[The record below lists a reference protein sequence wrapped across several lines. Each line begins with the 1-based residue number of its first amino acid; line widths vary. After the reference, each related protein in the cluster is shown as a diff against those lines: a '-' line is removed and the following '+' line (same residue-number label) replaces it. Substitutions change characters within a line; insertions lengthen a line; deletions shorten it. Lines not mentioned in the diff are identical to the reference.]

1 MKEVASFINTI
12 DGTWNIIYCDGTQEE
27 IDDFPLQYEEI
38 GESSEATPIGI
49 EFHWDFKNGLCP
61 VKIKGKWGFV
71 DSRFSIV
78 IHPQFDMVGET
89 HVWKGACWRPE
100 EYSHIINWNNG
111 ICKVQ
116 INGKDALINE
126 KGEILSEYGMRKKIE
141 SFTISGSTWKIKY
154 DDGSEVETH
163 TPPIKEYE
171 CIGESIG
178 VFPFR
183 NDFVKYEVFDIRTQY
198 FPFSLTVCS
207 DNLEQDTV
215 DYNIEFPN
223 NNFDKAWWSFRNGL
237 CPIKIYS
244 KWGFVNS
251 GFDIVIYPQY
261 DFVGEVHTQ
270 KRGCWRPEEFVHC
283 VLWDNGACRVLIN
296 GNDAMINERGEFLS
310 KYEMTI
316 RLTENLTINDII
328 RISRDNIPSQ
338 YSNRPWEYPGL
349 NHGKAVLET
358 EEQCCAYMAAY
369 GPMHRH
375 KLIRALDENEFP
387 YESLNNGV
395 EIYDWG
401 CGQGIGTVAIIEKLR
416 QFGWLSKLKMVTLE
430 EPSNV
435 ARQRAVLHV
444 RQALGEHNAEI
455 VNIPDYLPSDER
467 DKYKHITEI
476 DVHEP
481 CAIHIFSNIL
491 DIEKVSLKGVSK
503 MITSSGTQH
512 IALCIGPANLNE
524 SRINTFSYYF
534 KKEGMRVFT
543 EFRETNFGHHPN
555 GKAYGCLIKSF
566 TYSLTRNSD
575 ILHKYKYFA
584 PVQLFASYS
593 DTISNEQFASYY
605 DRNTRGHYLLE
616 GAFEILAPFDMTAHK
631 NLCPVYALI
640 SNLISRGCPTLA
652 SQKVLDAISSID
664 KAKSLNAV
672 ARIQK
677 TFIEAMIS
685 DRMDLKKD
693 TLNILV
699 IEDDTS
705 VAKIAIDDFLE
716 LYHHIVA
723 MTQDYSNL
731 TLPQINIYGKRE
743 AKTQTTYDAIIDVS
757 IDQICNPEESVLSK
771 YKANNDCFFIV
782 RSSKSVYAERFL
794 YTTER
799 IKYKPLVE
807 KDTQGNY
814 HNIEDV
820 CGHLRYF
827 LNLIFRKEDFRPG
840 QLPILSRAL
849 QLKSVIGLLPTGGGK
864 SLTYQLA
871 AMLQPGVT
879 LVVDPLRGLMKD
891 QYEGLLKTG
900 IDCISYINSDIT
912 KDREERERRESALTS
927 SQIQIMFLSPERLS
941 IHRFREVLRS
951 MRESDV
957 FFAYGVID
965 EVHCVSEW
973 GHDFRLAYLHLG
985 RNLFNYVL
993 PKEVEGEDN
1002 HISLFGLTATASF
1015 DVLADVERELS
1026 GSNSY
1031 SLEDDATV
1039 RYENTN
1045 RLELQYYVYHI
1056 DASTASTTW
1065 DVGEIKEE
1073 TLLHVIN
1080 DSTEKLREIQEESI
1094 VEGIKKRFLERE
1106 NISNN
1111 QKIVEVEST
1120 DLSIEVKNEWY
1131 SNRKSETAGIVFCP
1145 RAGKDEIKENRNEE
1159 KKEKPVT
1166 LSVPSVANELAK
1178 KGIGLIS
1185 TYKGGD
1191 DTRCQE
1197 DFLQGNTSL
1206 MIATKAFGMG
1216 IDKSNVR
1223 LTIHLN
1229 HPSSLESFV
1238 QEAGRAGRDRKMAL
1252 ATIMYADKQF
1262 QKQNIR
1268 TRLMGWHSADYE
1280 VNKFF
1285 YDANFLGENF
1295 ELFVMQMLLSCLPM
1309 KITNEEFIGVEEA
1322 TIGNSQGILQYIQ
1335 SYPQKSRL
1343 TYYISYHEDELL
1355 LEHYNQQLKSVL
1367 LPIFETPSM
1376 RRNRYNN
1383 KKYGYGYAQ
1392 YKEAIQKAIYRMCVI
1407 GLIDDFT
1414 EDYWKEEF
1422 RIVTICQE
1430 ESKYYDYLRLYYRKY
1445 YSEDRVDIMI
1455 NEVKQ
1460 MAVND
1465 GVIMACLKHLT
1476 SFIYRSIA
1484 DKRARG
1490 ILDMEQ
1496 FCNMAISSGKD
1507 WKETNEELKD
1517 FIYYYFNSKYAREGF
1532 ITYDLSVRQEIPF
1545 SLKDDTNYDIHSES
1559 EISDFNLVRKY
1570 MRVVDPDIVNNDSQK
1585 DNIKHLQGAV
1595 RLIRRAI
1602 AEMNPVLNLLNIFC
1616 ILFLGQQE
1624 NEMLEQELYDD
1635 YKAVMRLYASQ
1646 GKLGLLNEYTDLLL
1660 QHTAILPEDKVF
1672 IEKMQLAIQLEDHV
1686 AELNRINQIYKEI

>member
-1 MKEVASFINTI
+1 MSYITDI
-12 DGTWNIIYCDGTQEE
+12 Q
-27 IDDFPLQYEEI
+27 
-38 GESSEATPIGI
+38 
-49 EFHWDFKNGLCP
+49 
-61 VKIKGKWGFV
+61 KI
-71 DSRFSIV
+71 S
-78 IHPQFDMVGET
+78 
-89 HVWKGACWRPE
+89 
-100 EYSHIINWNNG
+100 
-111 ICKVQ
+111 
-116 INGKDALINE
+116 
-126 KGEILSEYGMRKKIE
+126 
-141 SFTISGSTWKIKY
+141 
-154 DDGSEVETH
+154 
-163 TPPIKEYE
+163 
-171 CIGESIG
+171 
-178 VFPFR
+178 
-183 NDFVKYEVFDIRTQY
+183 
-198 FPFSLTVCS
+198 
-207 DNLEQDTV
+207 
-215 DYNIEFPN
+215 
-223 NNFDKAWWSFRNGL
+223 
-237 CPIKIYS
+237 
-244 KWGFVNS
+244 
-251 GFDIVIYPQY
+251 
-261 DFVGEVHTQ
+261 
-270 KRGCWRPEEFVHC
+270 
-283 VLWDNGACRVLIN
+283 
-296 GNDAMINERGEFLS
+296 
-310 KYEMTI
+310 
-316 RLTENLTINDII
+316 NLTINDII
-328 RISRDNIPSQ
+328 QVSLRYIPEPFKSFPWAYRDSEG
-338 YSNRPWEYPGL
+338 RTLE
-349 NHGKAVLET
+349 HGTAVLET

-387 YESLNNGV
+387 YKNLNNGV

-416 QFGWLSKLKMVTLE
+416 QYGWLSKLKKVTLE

-444 RQALGEHNAEI
+444 RQALGGHNIEI
-455 VNIPDYLPSDER
+455 IDVPYYLPSDYG
-467 DKYKHITEI
+467 DNSNSITKI
-476 DVHEP
+476 DVNEP

-491 DIEKVSLKGVSK
+491 DIEAVSLKGVSK

-534 KKEGMRVFT
+534 KKEGLHVFT
-543 EFRETNFGHHPN
+543 EFRDTNFGRHPS
-555 GKAYGCLIKSF
+555 GRAYGCLIKSF
-566 TYSLTRNSD
+566 SYSLTRNSD
-575 ILHKYKYFA
+575 ILQKYRYFA
-584 PVQLFASYS
+584 PIQLFASYS
-593 DTISNEQFASYY
+593 DTNLIGSSLQS
-605 DRNTRGHYLLE
+605 
-616 GAFEILAPFDMTAHK
+616 AFEILAPFDMTAHK
-631 NLCPVYALI
+631 ILCPVYALV

-652 SQKVLDAISSID
+652 SQKVLDAISSKD

-693 TLNILV
+693 SLDILV

-705 VAKIAIDDFLE
+705 VAKIAINDFVE

-723 MTQDYSNL
+723 MTQDYSEL

-757 IDQICNPEESVLSK
+757 IDQLCNPEEVVFSK
-771 YKANNDCFFIV
+771 YKAKNDCFFIV
-782 RSSKSVYAERFL
+782 RSSKSVYAKRFL

-799 IKYKPLVE
+799 IKYKPLVIR
-807 KDTQGNY
+807 DTQGNY

-879 LVVDPLRGLMKD
+879 LVVDPLKGLMKD
-891 QYEGLLKTG
+891 QYDGLLKTG
-900 IDCISYINSDIT
+900 IDCISYINGDIT
-912 KDREERERRESALTS
+912 KDKDERERRESALTG

-951 MRESDV
+951 MHESDV

-1045 RLELQYYVYHI
+1045 RLELQYYVYHVE
-1056 DASTASTTW
+1056 AAKAATTW
-1065 DVGEIKEE
+1065 NVGEIKEE
-1073 TLLHVIN
+1073 ILLNVIN
-1080 DSTEKLREIQEESI
+1080 ESTEKLKEIQEES
-1094 VEGIKKRFLERE
+1094 VVAGIKRRFLERE

-1111 QKIVEVEST
+1111 QKMVEIEST
-1120 DLSIEVKNEWY
+1120 DLSVKVNDEWY
-1131 SNRKSETAGIVFCP
+1131 LNNKTDTAGIIFCP
-1145 RAGKDEIKENRNEE
+1145 RAGRDEN
-1159 KKEKPVT
+1159 KEKTVT
-1166 LSVPSVANELAK
+1166 LSVPSVAKVLTN
-1178 KGIGLIS
+1178 KGVNLIS

-1191 DTRCQE
+1191 DTRYQD
-1197 DFLQGNTSL
+1197 DFLRDSTKL
-1206 MIATKAFGMG
+1206 MVATKAFGMG

-1238 QEAGRAGRDRKMAL
+1238 QEAGRAGRDGKMAL
-1252 ATIMYADKQF
+1252 ATIMYADKLF
-1262 QKQNIR
+1262 QSQNIR
-1268 TRLMGWHSADYE
+1268 TRLIQQHSADYE
-1280 VNKFF
+1280 VTRFF
-1285 YDANFLGENF
+1285 YDANFLGEEF

-1309 KITNEEFIGVEEA
+1309 RFTNEEFWGINHE
-1322 TIGNSQGILQYIQ
+1322 TSGNSQGILQTL
-1335 SYPQKSRL
+1335 QKCIEKHPNERL
-1343 TYYISYHEDELL
+1343 TYYISYHEDEQLL
-1355 LEHYNQQLKSVL
+1355 NHYNQQLQARL

-1376 RRNRYNN
+1376 RRNRNSN
-1383 KKYGYGYAQ
+1383 IYGYGYAQ
-1392 YKEAIQKAIYRMCVI
+1392 YKDAIQKAIYRMCVI

-1414 EDYWKEEF
+1414 ENYRKEEF
-1422 RIVTICQE
+1422 RIVSVCQE
-1430 ESKYYDYLRLYYRKY
+1430 EYKYYEYLRSYYRKY
-1445 YSEDRVDIMI
+1445 YSEDRVDTMI
-1455 NEVKQ
+1455 NEVRQ
-1460 MAVND
+1460 MAANN

-1496 FCNMAISSGKD
+1496 FCNMAINSGKD
-1507 WKETNEELKD
+1507 WKEANEDLKD
-1517 FIYYYFNSKYAREGF
+1517 FIYYYFNSKYARGGF
-1532 ITYDLSVRQEIPF
+1532 VTYDSRVSQEIPF

-1570 MRVVDPDIVNNDSQK
+1570 MRVVDPEIVNNDSQK

-1602 AEMNPVLNLLNIFC
+1602 PEMNPVLNLLNIFC

-1646 GKLGLLNEYTDLLL
+1646 GKLGHLNEYTDLLL
-1660 QHTAILPEDKVF
+1660 QHTAILPEDKTY
-1672 IEKMQLAIQLEDHV
+1672 IEKIQLAIQLEEHV
-1686 AELNRINQIYKEI
+1686 AELNRINQKYKEI

>member
-1 MKEVASFINTI
+1 MSYINDI
-12 DGTWNIIYCDGTQEE
+12 Q
-27 IDDFPLQYEEI
+27 
-38 GESSEATPIGI
+38 
-49 EFHWDFKNGLCP
+49 
-61 VKIKGKWGFV
+61 KI
-71 DSRFSIV
+71 
-78 IHPQFDMVGET
+78 
-89 HVWKGACWRPE
+89 
-100 EYSHIINWNNG
+100 
-111 ICKVQ
+111 
-116 INGKDALINE
+116 
-126 KGEILSEYGMRKKIE
+126 
-141 SFTISGSTWKIKY
+141 
-154 DDGSEVETH
+154 
-163 TPPIKEYE
+163 
-171 CIGESIG
+171 
-178 VFPFR
+178 
-183 NDFVKYEVFDIRTQY
+183 
-198 FPFSLTVCS
+198 S
-207 DNLEQDTV
+207 D
-215 DYNIEFPN
+215 
-223 NNFDKAWWSFRNGL
+223 
-237 CPIKIYS
+237 
-244 KWGFVNS
+244 
-251 GFDIVIYPQY
+251 
-261 DFVGEVHTQ
+261 
-270 KRGCWRPEEFVHC
+270 
-283 VLWDNGACRVLIN
+283 
-296 GNDAMINERGEFLS
+296 
-310 KYEMTI
+310 
-316 RLTENLTINDII
+316 LTINDII
-328 RISRDNIPSQ
+328 KVSLRYVPDPFKSCPWAYRDSKG
-338 YSNRPWEYPGL
+338 RTLE
-349 NHGKAVLET
+349 HGTAVLET

-387 YESLNNGV
+387 YKNLNNGV

-416 QFGWLSKLKMVTLE
+416 QFGWLPKLKKVTLE

-444 RQALGEHNAEI
+444 RQALGEQNTEI
-455 VNIPDYLPSDER
+455 TDIPYYLPSDYG
-467 DKYKHITEI
+467 DNSNSITEI

-491 DIEKVSLKGVSK
+491 DIEAVSLKGVSK
-503 MITSSGTQH
+503 MITSSGAQH

-534 KKEGMRVFT
+534 KKEGLRVFT
-543 EFRETNFGHHPN
+543 EFRDTNFGHHPN
-555 GKAYGCLIKSF
+555 GRAYGCLIKSF
-566 TYSLTRNSD
+566 TYSLIHNSD
-575 ILHKYKYFA
+575 ILHKYSYFA
-584 PVQLFASYS
+584 PVQLFAAYS
-593 DTISNEQFASYY
+593 DVNLQGSSLQS
-605 DRNTRGHYLLE
+605 
-616 GAFEILAPFDMTAHK
+616 AFEVLAPFDMTAHK
-631 NLCPVYALI
+631 NLCPVYALV

-652 SQKVLDAISSID
+652 SQKVLDATGSRD

-685 DRMDLKKD
+685 DRMNLKKD

-705 VAKIAIDDFLE
+705 VAKIAINDFIE

-723 MTQDYSNL
+723 MTQDYSDL
-731 TLPQINIYGKRE
+731 TLPHINIYSKRE
-743 AKTQTTYDAIIDVS
+743 ANTQRTYDAIIDVS
-757 IDQICNPEESVLSK
+757 IEQLCNPEEVVFSK
-771 YKANNDCFFIV
+771 YKANNDCYFII

-871 AMLQPGVT
+871 AILQPGVT

-891 QYEGLLKTG
+891 QYDGLLKTG

-912 KDREERERRESALTS
+912 KDREERERRENALTG

-1026 GSNSY
+1026 GNNSY
-1031 SLEDDATV
+1031 SLEEDATV

-1045 RLELQYYVYHI
+1045 RLELQYYVYPV
-1056 DASTASTTW
+1056 DASTAERARKV
-1065 DVGEIKEE
+1065 DDIKEE
-1073 TLLHVIN
+1073 LVIKAIN
-1080 DSTEKLREIQEESI
+1080 DATKKIHEIQNDESI
-1094 VEGIKKRFLERE
+1094 SEIKKRFIERE
-1106 NISNN
+1106 NITDERKKSEIN
-1111 QKIVEVEST
+1111 ST
-1120 DLSIEVKNEWY
+1120 DLYTDVDEDWY
-1131 SNRKSETAGIVFCP
+1131 TSKHTDVAGIVFCI
-1145 RAGKDEIKENRNEE
+1145 RANKEGRPDV
-1159 KKEKPVT
+1159 K
-1166 LSVPSVANELAK
+1166 LSVPTVANTLRAHH
-1178 KGIGLIS
+1178 INRIS

-1191 DTRCQE
+1191 DTSCQDE
-1197 DFLQGNTSL
+1197 FLAGDTNL
-1206 MIATKAFGMG
+1206 MVATKAFGMG

-1223 LTIHLN
+1223 LTVHLN
-1229 HPSSLESFV
+1229 YPSSLESFV
-1238 QEAGRAGRDRKMAL
+1238 QEAGRAGRDKKMAL
-1252 ATIMYADKQF
+1252 ATIMYSPKKFWVKNA
-1262 QKQNIR
+1262 R
-1268 TRLMGWHSADYE
+1268 TGEWKEFSSDYSN
-1280 VNKFF
+1280 NKFF
-1285 YDANFLGENF
+1285 YDSNFLGEEF
-1295 ELFVMQMLLSCLPM
+1295 ELYMMELLMNGLKVQIS
-1309 KITNEEFIGVEEA
+1309 NEEIVRMETPKFG
-1322 TIGNSQGILQYIQ
+1322 TSKGILQYINENRF
-1335 SYPQKSRL
+1335 KGKTL
-1343 TYYISYHEDELL
+1343 TYYVSYEENEIVLDE
-1355 LEHYNQQLKSVL
+1355 
-1367 LPIFETPSM
+1367 
-1376 RRNRYNN
+1376 YNN
-1383 KKYGYGYAQ
+1383 YLSGRNLPVFDTKAARNLRVDGNFFYTHSYGSAKY
-1392 YKEAIQKAIYRMCVI
+1392 KDAIQKAIYRMCII

-1414 EDYWKEEF
+1414 EDYAKKTF
-1422 RIVTICQE
+1422 RITTICQD
-1430 ESKYYDYLRLYYRKY
+1430 ESLYYDYLGQYYRKY

-1496 FCNMAISSGKD
+1496 FCNKAISSDKD

-1517 FIYYYFNSKYAREGF
+1517 DIYYYFNSKYAREGF
-1532 ITYDLSVRQEIPF
+1532 VTYDSSVRQEIPF
-1545 SLKDDTNYDIHSES
+1545 SLKDDTNHEDHHEN
-1559 EISDFNLVRKY
+1559 EITDFNLVRKY
-1570 MRVVDPDIVNNDSQK
+1570 MRVVDSDIVNNDSQK

-1595 RLIRRAI
+1595 RLIRRAAVPI
-1602 AEMNPVLNLLNIFC
+1602 VLNGVSHNNPVLSLLNIFC

-1624 NEMLEQELYDD
+1624 NEMLEEELYND
-1635 YKAVMRLYASQ
+1635 YKDVMEMYSSL
-1646 GKLGLLNEYTDLLL
+1646 GKLNFLDEYTQLLIDHRAL
-1660 QHTAILPEDKVF
+1660 DQEDKVY
-1672 IEKMQLAIQLEDHV
+1672 IDKIQTAIQLEEHV
-1686 AELNRINQIYKEI
+1686 EKLNSINQKYIAII

>member
-1 MKEVASFINTI
+1 MSYITDI
-12 DGTWNIIYCDGTQEE
+12 Q
-27 IDDFPLQYEEI
+27 
-38 GESSEATPIGI
+38 
-49 EFHWDFKNGLCP
+49 
-61 VKIKGKWGFV
+61 KI
-71 DSRFSIV
+71 
-78 IHPQFDMVGET
+78 
-89 HVWKGACWRPE
+89 
-100 EYSHIINWNNG
+100 
-111 ICKVQ
+111 
-116 INGKDALINE
+116 
-126 KGEILSEYGMRKKIE
+126 
-141 SFTISGSTWKIKY
+141 
-154 DDGSEVETH
+154 
-163 TPPIKEYE
+163 
-171 CIGESIG
+171 
-178 VFPFR
+178 
-183 NDFVKYEVFDIRTQY
+183 
-198 FPFSLTVCS
+198 S
-207 DNLEQDTV
+207 D
-215 DYNIEFPN
+215 
-223 NNFDKAWWSFRNGL
+223 
-237 CPIKIYS
+237 
-244 KWGFVNS
+244 
-251 GFDIVIYPQY
+251 
-261 DFVGEVHTQ
+261 
-270 KRGCWRPEEFVHC
+270 
-283 VLWDNGACRVLIN
+283 
-296 GNDAMINERGEFLS
+296 
-310 KYEMTI
+310 
-316 RLTENLTINDII
+316 LTINDII
-328 RISRDNIPSQ
+328 KVSLRYVPDPFKSCPWAYRDSEG
-338 YSNRPWEYPGL
+338 RTLE
-349 NHGKAVLET
+349 HGTAVLET

-375 KLIRALDENEFP
+375 KLIRALDDNEFP
-387 YESLNNGV
+387 YKNLNNGV

-416 QFGWLSKLKMVTLE
+416 QFGWLSKLKKVTLE

-444 RQALGEHNAEI
+444 RQALGEQNTEI
-455 VNIPDYLPSDER
+455 TDVPYYLPSDYG
-467 DKYKHITEI
+467 DNSNSITEI

-491 DIEKVSLKGVSK
+491 DIEAVSLKGVSK
-503 MITSSGTQH
+503 MITSSGAQH

-534 KKEGMRVFT
+534 KKEGLRVFT
-543 EFRETNFGHHPN
+543 EFRDTNFGHHPN
-555 GKAYGCLIKSF
+555 GRAYGCLIKSF
-566 TYSLTRNSD
+566 TYSLIHNSD
-575 ILHKYKYFA
+575 ILHKYSYFA
-584 PVQLFASYS
+584 PVQLFAAYS
-593 DTISNEQFASYY
+593 DVNLQGSSLQS
-605 DRNTRGHYLLE
+605 
-616 GAFEILAPFDMTAHK
+616 AFEVLAPFDMTAHK
-631 NLCPVYALI
+631 NLCPVYALV

-652 SQKVLDAISSID
+652 SQKVLDATGSRD

-699 IEDDTS
+699 IEDDMS
-705 VAKIAIDDFLE
+705 VAKIAINDFVE

-723 MTQDYSNL
+723 MTQDYSDM

-757 IDQICNPEESVLSK
+757 IDQLCNPEEAVFSK
-771 YKANNDCFFIV
+771 YKANNDCYFIV

-871 AMLQPGVT
+871 AILQPGVT

-891 QYEGLLKTG
+891 QYDGLLKTG

-912 KDREERERRESALTS
+912 KDREERERRENALTG

-1045 RLELQYYVYHI
+1045 RLELQYYIYPV
-1056 DASTASTTW
+1056 DASAASTTW

-1073 TLLHVIN
+1073 IILNVIN
-1080 DSTEKLREIQEESI
+1080 DSTEKLREIQEGI
-1094 VEGIKKRFLERE
+1094 VVKGIKKRFLERE
-1106 NISNN
+1106 NISNT
-1111 QKIVEVEST
+1111 QKIVEVNST
-1120 DLSIEVKNEWY
+1120 DLSIEIKNEWY
-1131 SNRKSETAGIVFCP
+1131 SNRNTDTAGIVFCP
-1145 RAGKDEIKENRNEE
+1145 RAGKDEKEKLNE
-1159 KKEKPVT
+1159 KKKAKPVT
-1166 LSVPSVANELAK
+1166 LSVPSVANELTK
-1178 KGIGLIS
+1178 KGVVLIS

-1191 DTRCQE
+1191 DTRYQD
-1197 DFLQGNTSL
+1197 DFLKGNTNL
-1206 MIATKAFGMG
+1206 MVATKAFGMG

-1238 QEAGRAGRDRKMAL
+1238 QEAGRAGRDGKMAL

-1262 QKQNIR
+1262 QEQNVR
-1268 TRLMGWHSADYE
+1268 TRLMEWHSADYE

-1285 YDANFLGENF
+1285 YDANFLGEEF

-1309 KITNEEFIGVEEA
+1309 RFTNEEFIDINHETSGDA
-1322 TIGNSQGILQYIQ
+1322 QGILQTL
-1335 SYPQKSRL
+1335 QKCIKKHPNKRL
-1343 TYYISYHEDELL
+1343 TYYISYHENEQMLN
-1355 LEHYNQQLKSVL
+1355 HYNQQLMARL

-1376 RRNRYNN
+1376 RSNKNANR
-1383 KKYGYGYAQ
+1383 YGYGYAQ
-1392 YKEAIQKAIYRMCVI
+1392 YKDAIQKAIYRMCVI

-1414 EDYWKEEF
+1414 EDYRDEKF

-1430 ESKYYDYLRLYYRKY
+1430 ESRYYDYLCNYYRKY
-1445 YSEDRVDIMI
+1445 YSEDRVEIMI

-1532 ITYDLSVRQEIPF
+1532 VTYDSSVGEEIPF
-1545 SLKDDTNYDIHSES
+1545 SLKDDTNHDNHSE
-1559 EISDFNLVRKY
+1559 EKITDFALVRKY
-1570 MRVVDPDIVNNDSQK
+1570 MRVVDSAIVNHDSQK

-1616 ILFLGQQE
+1616 ILFLGQHE

-1660 QHTAILPEDKVF
+1660 QHTAILPEDKAY